1 MDIYCPSKK
10 ESNLWNKFF
19 CRTLPF
25 SENWFWMFI
34 IFNAGIYFYRKRRIK
49 IEIYIK
55 LRKQWIACKNLFKFF
70 KLNILCHRVTLS
82 FLETFCVT
90 ACTIGGHRDFCFSFL
105 SDVENLLS
113 RKHFS
118 GSPECHLAL
127 LRPRP
132 LASVYIASYF
142 HRKLL
147 CHCWQRCY

>member
-1 MDIYCPSKK
+1 MNSLQK
-10 ESNLWNKFF
+10 SFQ
-19 CRTLPF
+19 
-25 SENWFWMFI
+25 
-34 IFNAGIYFYRKRRIK
+34 IFQVEHLMSQSYF
-49 IEIYIK
+49 
-55 LRKQWIACKNLFKFF
+55 
-70 KLNILCHRVTLS
+70 V
-82 FLETFCVT
+82 FLERFCVT
-90 ACTIGGHRDFCFSFL
+90 ACTTGGHRDFCFSFL

-132 LASVYIASYF
+132 LASVYIASHF